1 VRASR
6 VCVWHRPSTHTYRDT
21 IPAGACTS
29 QWEVWLPL
37 WPVDIISYITFGKK
51 HHLETIYFDFSSI
64 DFYKYLYLN
73 INMYAC
79 VLSVFFSC
87 FLGYM
92 CVVLAPTA
100 NFDLIFKILQYYLF
114 NMFFYM
120 TLLIINKR
128 NYKINC
134 ARARVWVCVCV
145 IACLV

>member
-1 VRASR
+1 
-6 VCVWHRPSTHTYRDT
+6 
-21 IPAGACTS
+21 
-29 QWEVWLPL
+29 
-37 WPVDIISYITFGKK
+37 
-51 HHLETIYFDFSSI
+51 
-64 DFYKYLYLN
+64 
-73 INMYAC
+73 MYAC

-92 CVVLAPTA
+92 CVVLALTA

-134 ARARVWVCVCV
+134 ARARVWVCVCNSMFSV
-145 IACLV
+145 IFINIILILIYIVKRHHDLK